1 MRVSQGRSYQGQ
13 KSCVFVLVD
22 EISVG
27 FGRFEKVCAMQE
39 EEKGGKKTKW
49 GGL

>member
-13 KSCVFVLVD
+13 KSLCLCFL
-22 EISVG
+22 G
-27 FGRFEKVCAMQE
+27 TRVCAMQEE

-49 GGL
+49 GVL